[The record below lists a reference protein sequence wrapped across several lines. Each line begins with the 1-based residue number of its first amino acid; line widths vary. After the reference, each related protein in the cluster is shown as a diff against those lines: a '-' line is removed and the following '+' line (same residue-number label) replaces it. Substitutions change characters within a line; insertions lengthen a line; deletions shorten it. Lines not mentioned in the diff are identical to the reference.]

1 MNVLGAGGCDQGKE
15 VGFRPI
21 KKVAFV
27 IKRVGRTTTAPL
39 HFAYQSLPVTDS
51 IITLSKSAALTAEL
65 PVPSM
70 SA

>member
-1 MNVLGAGGCDQGKE
+1 MGQQAILGHGDHISRNTRTRLPPE
-15 VGFRPI
+15 DRHD
-21 KKVAFV
+21 
-27 IKRVGRTTTAPL
+27 RVGRTTTAPL
-39 HFAYQSLPVTDS
+39 HFADQSLPVTDS